1 MMVGGPEGSTAGMRF
16 NPRESAE
23 ELQDDSNVGRE
34 DSEERALHDAK
45 KREKQ
50 EKRAKMMQGL
60 QHMKIKIPQKRND
73 EEDSDMKRQAEA
85 GQMSGQV
92 GQNEAIDGAN
102 PRGSFGG
109 GAGMNML
116 LSSAPFIDDAFDMIR
131 KKKKDGP
138 KFDDEKP
145 KKTTTIDTVLS
156 RRRAKKGRRKKKMGK
171 TTESFKG
178 RQGKSKKKLFGNVT
192 RPGYVRNPGAMT
204 ALRGGQAPYQTFG
217 LMGSRRQSPTAP
229 RFLTVSSGRSRARQA
244 TNPRTKLGQ
253 DVRQE
258 VRQDTPTQDL
268 TPPTPTVTPE
278 ARIARAVRG
287 SRDSRPHK
295 KATRQP
301 RTASTPGGKDLT
313 ESISFGGGASA
324 MAAGGIGSTDD
335 AILASEEFLLKR
347 AQKLKLGISAR
358 DRIEYRQLIDQLN
371 HLLRRLMRKEDKSM
385 QGADEKS
392 SPNSSGGLSSNPT
405 GPTETDP
412 EYDATRWGTHA
423 YGMYVR
429 RGGVG

>member
-1 MMVGGPEGSTAGMRF
+1 MVGGPEGSTAGMRF
-16 NPRESAE
+16 NPRQSAE

-60 QHMKIKIPQKRND
+60 QHMKIKIPQKRDD

-116 LSSAPFIDDAFDMIR
+116 LSTAPFIDDAFEMIR
-131 KKKKDGP
+131 KKKDEP
-138 KFDDEKP
+138 KYDDEKP
-145 KKTTTIDTVLS
+145 KKTTTIDTALS
-156 RRRAKKGRRKKKMGK
+156 RRRAKKGKRKKRFGMKD
-171 TTESFKG
+171 TESSK
-178 RQGKSKKKLFGNVT
+178 RSRSKKNKALK
-192 RPGYVRNPGAMT
+192 PGYVRNPGAMT

-217 LMGSRRQSPTAP
+217 LMGSRRPAPTAP
-229 RFLTVSSGRSRARQA
+229 RFLTVSSGRSRPRASLA
-244 TNPRTKLGQ
+244 NPRTKLGQ

-258 VRQDTPTQDL
+258 VRQDTPTQDV

-278 ARIARAVRG
+278 ARIARAPRG

-295 KATRQP
+295 KAIRQP
-301 RTASTPGGKDLT
+301 RTAITPGGKELT
-313 ESISFGGGASA
+313 DAIAFGGGASP
-324 MAAGGIGSTDD
+324 MAAGGIGSSD

-371 HLLRRLMRKEDKSM
+371 HLLRRMMRKEDKSM

-392 SPNSSGGLSSNPT
+392 SPNTSGGLSSNPT
-405 GPTETDP
+405 GATETDP
-412 EYDATRWGTHA
+412 DDDATRWGAHP
-423 YGMYVR
+423 YDLYVR
-429 RGGVG
+429 RGGIG